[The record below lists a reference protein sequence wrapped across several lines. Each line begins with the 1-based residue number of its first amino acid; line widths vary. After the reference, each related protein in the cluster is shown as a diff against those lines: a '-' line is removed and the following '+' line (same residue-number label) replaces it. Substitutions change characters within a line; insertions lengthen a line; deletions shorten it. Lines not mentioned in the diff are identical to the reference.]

1 MNTCFIVL
9 IISPVMLYDHILF
22 LKREYSD
29 IKKHCTEL
37 NGYFLFQWLFEETI
51 FRYFVIY
58 SFLFVISFWTKELL
72 INVLVH
78 INVFYVG
85 HPSVSLFLSI
95 HCTPYL
101 RNCPSPDNNFWYTG
115 RKQWY
120 LQGIFFIFIKF
131 WFFGFL
137 GSKRAKDSPKWKAK
151 VIYLWNSIA
160 YDHDF
165 WYSCVKGYLQLFFF
179 LLFLMFLAVRGGCKR
194 VDFLLY
200 CIDFQKLLDKSSTSL
215 SNFLQKK

>member
-51 FRYFVIY
+51 FRYFVTY

-78 INVFYVG
+78 INIFYVG
-85 HPSVSLFLSI
+85 HPSLCHFF
-95 HCTPYL
+95 
-101 RNCPSPDNNFWYTG
+101 CPSIVHHILGTVHHQIIIFGIQAENNDICRHFFNFYKILIFWVF
-115 RKQWY
+115 RE
-120 LQGIFFIFIKF
+120 
-131 WFFGFL
+131 
-137 GSKRAKDSPKWKAK
+137 
-151 VIYLWNSIA
+151 
-160 YDHDF
+160 
-165 WYSCVKGYLQLFFF
+165 
-179 LLFLMFLAVRGGCKR
+179 
-194 VDFLLY
+194 
-200 CIDFQKLLDKSSTSL
+200 
-215 SNFLQKK
+215 